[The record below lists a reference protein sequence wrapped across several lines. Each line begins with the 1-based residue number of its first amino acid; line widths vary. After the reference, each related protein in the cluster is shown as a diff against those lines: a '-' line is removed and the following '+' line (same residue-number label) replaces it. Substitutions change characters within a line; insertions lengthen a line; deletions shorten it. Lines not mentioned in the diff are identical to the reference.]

1 MITGAASSAA
11 AIPPNSPIIGARL
24 GRYELVL
31 IGLVVVVALFARFD
45 AASAFNAMHR
55 NDPSR
60 LVGDEPGYHYLAQQI
75 ATGQPLDWPGR
86 MPLYPLFI
94 GAIFALIGENLNGAT
109 YAQALVGAITVLLLM
124 VLVQRYHG
132 APTALVCG
140 LIVAVHPGLVTT
152 VTRLLTEV
160 LYVPLLLLAVAALFE
175 LTRAPTVRTAVAF
188 GVAVALATYCR
199 PTSALLPALVLGVG
213 AVRGW
218 RRTIT
223 LRLTAVAFGVLLV
236 AMVPW
241 TVHNWKM
248 YGVLH
253 PLASSNGALWQGSPE
268 YYQLMRQGRTYL
280 DIWKTE
286 LNPALNGGHDVT
298 WWAGDRYFTE
308 RGLRS
313 IAQHPLTYV
322 WYSLHKV
329 AYYWVGHPT
338 ADWYFVG
345 WLKWWGR
352 VKGGFPFIWAP
363 VCLAAAWLL
372 RRRLWSE
379 FLPYGLV
386 VAYFT
391 VIHSLTWA
399 EGRLSLPLHP
409 LLSIWFAC
417 AMISWSSASRRG
429 RTLI

>member
-1 MITGAASSAA
+1 MV
-11 AIPPNSPIIGARL
+11 GARL

-31 IGLVVVVALFARFD
+31 MALVLVVALSARFD

-60 LVGDEPGYHYLAQQI
+60 LVGDEPGYHYLATQL
-75 ATGQPLDWPGR
+75 ASGRPLDWPGR

-94 GAIFALIGENLNGAT
+94 GTIYRLIGENLNGVT
-109 YAQALVGAITVLLLM
+109 YAQALVGAIAVLLLM
-124 VLVQRYHG
+124 VLVHRYHG
-132 APTALVCG
+132 TPAALVSG
-140 LIVAVHPGLVTT
+140 LLVAVHPGLVTT

-160 LYVPLLLLAVAALFE
+160 IYVPLLLLVVAALFE
-175 LTRAPTVRTAVAF
+175 LTRSPTARRAVIF

-199 PTSALLPALVLGVG
+199 PPSALLPALVLAVG
-213 AVRGW
+213 AVRSW
-218 RRTIT
+218 RRTLT
-223 LRLTAVAFGVLLV
+223 LRLTAVAFGVLIV
-236 AMVPW
+236 AMIPW
-241 TVHNWKM
+241 TVHNWRT

-253 PLASSNGALWQGSPE
+253 PLASSNGLLWHGSPE
-268 YYQLMRQGRTYL
+268 YYELMRQGRTYL
-280 DIWKTE
+280 DIWNTE

-298 WWAGDRYFTE
+298 QWAGDRYFTE

-322 WYSLHKV
+322 WYSVHKV

-345 WLKWWGR
+345 WLKWWER
-352 VKGGFPFIWAP
+352 VKAAFPFLWAP
-363 VCLAAAWLL
+363 LCLAAAWPL
-372 RRRLWSE
+372 RRRLRSE
-379 FLPYGLV
+379 FLPYVLV

-417 AMISWSSASRRG
+417 AVISLGLREPQGRDSEPRG
-429 RTLI
+429 